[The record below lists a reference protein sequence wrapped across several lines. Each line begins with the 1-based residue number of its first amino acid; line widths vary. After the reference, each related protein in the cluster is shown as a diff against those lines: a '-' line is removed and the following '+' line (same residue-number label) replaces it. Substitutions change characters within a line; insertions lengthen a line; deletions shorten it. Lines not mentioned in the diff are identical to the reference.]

1 MNTHDCNICSQ
12 LKPLDVHLFDLATY
26 CSYLNNVIFI
36 EKDSSKQAIKTKT
49 IGDWLRLS
57 AQLEHVEI
65 NTWKFAGE
73 SELYCGSAA
82 DTCDS
87 DMEHFSSYSTALTK
101 FIFVSNALEE
111 LYKFIAPNYTNNP
124 SIKTKGLSKPSIKTA
139 ELVSLCQDDELPVFF
154 KHKMTSLVASFKKCK
169 YINGKKLTGLNAATE
184 SDINYGLHVIRNI
197 RNFIA
202 HCDFPII
209 ENPNDTF
216 DYDDKKYL
224 ISVLMNSCR
233 MSALYIQLL
242 IGKYNIG
249 MMSSEYKQLM
259 QLRGEEFEKIK
270 YQCTPQAYLDL
281 HIKGRFDL
289 QF

>member
-12 LKPLDVHLFDLATY
+12 FKPLDDHLFDLATY
-26 CSYLNNVIFI
+26 CSYLDNNILI
-36 EKDSSKQAIKTKT
+36 EKYGDTQAIKTKT
-49 IGDWLRLS
+49 IGNWLKLA

-65 NTWKFAGE
+65 NPWKFAGE

-87 DMEHFSSYSTALTK
+87 DMKHFSSYSTALTK

-111 LYKFIAPNYTNNP
+111 LYKFIAPHYTNNP
-124 SIKTKGLSKPSIKTA
+124 LIINKGLSKASAKTA
-139 ELVSLCQDDELPVFF
+139 ELVLLCQDNELPNFF
-154 KHKMTSLVASFKKCK
+154 KHKMLSFIASFKKCNH
-169 YINGKKLTGLNAATE
+169 INEKTLTGINAATE

-209 ENPNDTF
+209 ENPDDTF
-216 DYDDKKYL
+216 DYDGRKSL
-224 ISVLMNSCR
+224 MAVLMNSCR

-242 IGKYNIG
+242 IGKYNTG
-249 MMSSEYKQLM
+249 MKSSEYKQLM
-259 QLRGEEFEKIK
+259 QLRGENFEEIK
-270 YQCTPQAYLDL
+270 CQCTPQAYLDL
-281 HIKGRFDL
+281 HIKGKFDL
-289 QF
+289 TF